1 MISVDPSALKRTT
14 VREYAV
20 RFLFGGV
27 CTVIAGL
34 LARRFGPAFG
44 GLFLAFPAIFPASA
58 SLIETHERERKAK
71 AGFNGVSRGRAAASL
86 DAAGASTGAIA
97 LAAFAVVVS
106 LALARH
112 QAALVIAGATL
123 LWAVLAGLFWLLR
136 KSRLLHHR
144 RPRAHLSGSRP

>member
-1 MISVDPSALKRTT
+1 MISVNPSALKRTT
-14 VREYAV
+14 AREYSV

-34 LARRFGPAFG
+34 LAQHFGPAFG

-71 AGFNGVSRGRAAASL
+71 AGLNGVSRGRAAASL
-86 DAAGASTGAIA
+86 DAAGASAGA
-97 LAAFAVVVS
+97 
-106 LALARH
+106 LALAGFALVVCLTLVHH
-112 QAALVIAGATL
+112 QAVLVIAGATL
-123 LWAVLAGLFWLLR
+123 VWAVLAGLFWLLR

-144 RPRAHLSGSRP
+144 PPRTHISG